1 MGGESGGPGHRKK
14 KSRAVDR
21 PITTALVMLRAL
33 KLGISLRD
41 MELVTIGMINEMYAE
56 AANDSLEWPE
66 LATQEDMDRF

>member
-1 MGGESGGPGHRKK
+1 
-14 KSRAVDR
+14 
-21 PITTALVMLRAL
+21 MLRAV

-56 AANDSLEWPE
+56 EANDSLDWPE

>member
-1 MGGESGGPGHRKK
+1 MGGQHGGAGRGKK
-14 KSRAVDR
+14 KARAVDR
-21 PITTALVMLRAL
+21 PITTALLMLRAL

-56 AANDSLEWPE
+56 AANDSLDWPE

>member
-1 MGGESGGPGHRKK
+1 MGGQHGGAGRGKK
-14 KSRAVDR
+14 KARAVDR
-21 PITTALVMLRAL
+21 PITTALLMLRAL

-56 AANDSLEWPE
+56 EANDSLDWPE

>member
-1 MGGESGGPGHRKK
+1 MGGKHGGPGRGKK
-14 KSRAVDR
+14 KARAVDR
-21 PITTALVMLRAL
+21 PITTALLMLRAL

-56 AANDSLEWPE
+56 EANDSLDWPE

>member
-1 MGGESGGPGHRKK
+1 
-14 KSRAVDR
+14 
-21 PITTALVMLRAL
+21 MLRAL

-56 AANDSLEWPE
+56 AANDTLDWTE

>member
-1 MGGESGGPGHRKK
+1 MGRKHGGPGHRKK

-33 KLGISLRD
+33 RLGISLRD

-56 AANDSLEWPE
+56 AANDTLDWPE

>member
-1 MGGESGGPGHRKK
+1 
-14 KSRAVDR
+14 
-21 PITTALVMLRAL
+21 MLRAV

-56 AANDSLEWPE
+56 EANDILDWPE